1 MTENE
6 MELINIVREQD
17 DPVQALRVAIETILS
32 YLKQRGSY
40 STPFP
45 VAPRERA

>member
-17 DPVQALRVAIETILS
+17 DPGQALMVAIDTILS
-32 YLKQRGSY
+32 YLKQHGSY
-40 STPFP
+40 SKPLP
-45 VAPRERA
+45 VDPRVSA